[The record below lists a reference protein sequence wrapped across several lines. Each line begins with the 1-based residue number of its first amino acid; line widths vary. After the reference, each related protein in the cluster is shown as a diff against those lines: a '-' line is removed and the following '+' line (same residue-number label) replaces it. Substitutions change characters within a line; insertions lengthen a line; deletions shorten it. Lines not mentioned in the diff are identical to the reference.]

1 MAPVHR
7 LEIVVHTVH
16 TVRTVTYRMHR
27 SVHNAHGLKSR
38 APTALSLCVGEVGVV
53 ASRKRVKE
61 LQDN

>member
-1 MAPVHR
+1 
-7 LEIVVHTVH
+7 
-16 TVRTVTYRMHR
+16 VRTVTYRMHR